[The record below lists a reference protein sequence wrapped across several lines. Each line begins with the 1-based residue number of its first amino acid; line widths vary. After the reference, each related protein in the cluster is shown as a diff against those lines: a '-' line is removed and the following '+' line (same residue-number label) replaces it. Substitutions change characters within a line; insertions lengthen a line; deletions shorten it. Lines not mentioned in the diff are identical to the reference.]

1 MCSSASAQSPATI
14 AVDFEGVKLCRH
26 GELCLAQFCLYID
39 PCTVYVL
46 DVYKMGKDCFTLMNQ
61 SGMSIKGIM
70 EDESIRKVW
79 FDPRNDADA
88 LYHQFGIESRGIFD
102 LQLAEVAERRS
113 RGLGVRYVQGLFKTL
128 AACQHPELTE
138 QHKTFAEKI
147 DILGKNLFEPD
158 NGGTYEVFRQRPL
171 HPIILVYAA
180 HDARHMLMLYE
191 TLMTSLPTGW
201 FQRILDASLA
211 RGSWWRH
218 ETHVEPNSDAPDFLG
233 RLGIRAILLTA

>member
-26 GELCLAQFCLYID
+26 GELCLAQFCCYID

-46 DVYKMGKDCFTLMNQ
+46 DVYKLGKEAFTMTNKN
-61 SGMSIKGIM
+61 GMSVKSIL
-70 EDESIRKVW
+70 EDEGIRKIW
-79 FDPRNDADA
+79 FDPRNDVDA
-88 LYHQFGIESRGIFD
+88 LYHQFGVESRGIFD

-128 AACQHPELTE
+128 LTCTHPGITD

-147 DILGKNLFEPD
+147 DILGKKLFEPD
-158 NGGTYEVFRQRPL
+158 NGGTYEVFTQRPL

-180 HDARHMLMLYE
+180 HDARHMLLLFEALVSALNQTTAASGGAWLPRIEAASTSAGIGGNSRRTWSRVQMLQTFNLE
-191 TLMTSLPTGW
+191 S
-201 FQRILDASLA
+201 
-211 RGSWWRH
+211 
-218 ETHVEPNSDAPDFLG
+218 
-233 RLGIRAILLTA
+233 